1 LATRFVS
8 EGGTDTY
15 EVACG
20 LSWSGIW
27 TNLYQNFEAFKK
39 FGIGYSGAPYGCHS
53 ILCLM
58 CAKCKMFIFKEILT
72 NIISSLLW
80 ENGSPT
86 AMVHNS

>member
-58 CAKCKMFIFKEILT
+58 CAKCKMFIFEINPHKYYFVFVVGKWLT
-72 NIISSLLW
+72 H
-80 ENGSPT
+80 GHGT
-86 AMVHNS
+86 